1 MFGFPCWKSSNPKVI
16 RIKTYLCENF
26 CQIKAPELIPGD
38 LFRVKIREKM
48 GNYTLFQMFENP
60 RRGQQARNFTTNVP
74 KILDLKSSSEQ
85 IFSKKWHWVPCG
97 TWRTRTHE
105 HQLFIVTSLSAP
117 SQWTPVSFYGGRSW
131 TLENNNNTSDRS
143 GKKDQCRE
151 KCKTHYE

>member
-74 KILDLKSSSEQ
+74 KIVDLKSSSEQ
-85 IFSKKWHWVPCG
+85 IFSKKWHCVPCG
-97 TWRTRTHE
+97 TWRTRTPAFYSY
-105 HQLFIVTSLSAP
+105 QSFRSIPMNACQFLW
-117 SQWTPVSFYGGRSW
+117 WTFADVGKQQQHIWQISKKRSVSR
-131 TLENNNNTSDRS
+131 
-143 GKKDQCRE
+143 KV
-151 KCKTHYE
+151 